1 MQCVLNF
8 SGEESRVLKRFLEN
22 FEQMKPGRHEEMR
35 CSAGKST
42 LTLYSSGKLLIQGP
56 DCERIKLEI
65 LESVDLGNGLVVG
78 VDETGRGEGFG
89 PFVIAAVL
97 ATPKK
102 MRELRDSKKT
112 RDLKKKLGV
121 VEGNAEAI
129 VVASV
134 SSKELSEFHEK
145 GISLNEIEARV
156 INAIHGFFRKQGIKA
171 LFVVDGSPLKGCA
184 EGIVFQVKG
193 DDLNPVVG
201 AASVVA
207 KNARDS
213 SKDSGKRAG
222 WGNWGKKG
230 RRNA

>member
-8 SGEESRVLKRFLEN
+8 SGGENKALKLFLEK
-22 FEQMKPGRHEEMR
+22 FEQLKPGAHEEMR
-35 CSAGKST
+35 CRSGKST
-42 LTLYSSGKLLIQGP
+42 LTLYSSGKLLVQGP

-65 LESVDLGNGLVVG
+65 LESVDLGSELVVG

-112 RDLKKKLGV
+112 RDLKKKLGIV
-121 VEGNAEAI
+121 KGNAEAI

-134 SSKELSEFHEK
+134 SSKELSELHEK

-171 LFVVDGSPLKGCA
+171 LFVVDGLPLKGCA
-184 EGIVFQVKG
+184 EEIVFQVKG

-201 AASVVA
+201 AASIVA
-207 KNARDS
+207 KSARDS
-213 SKDSGKRAG
+213 SKDRGKRKD
-222 WGNWGKKG
+222 WGKWG
-230 RRNA
+230 RKDKSQ